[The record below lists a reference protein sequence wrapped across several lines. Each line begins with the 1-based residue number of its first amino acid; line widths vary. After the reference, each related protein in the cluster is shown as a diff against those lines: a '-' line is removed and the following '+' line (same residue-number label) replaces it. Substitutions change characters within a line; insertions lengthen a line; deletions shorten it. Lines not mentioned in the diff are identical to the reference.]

1 MHSVRRNGIA
11 LIGTFLLLPI
21 LLADDDRAGDHSP
34 KNVLYVHSNN
44 PVTEKNSEP
53 NSVLAYTRDPVSGT
67 LTEIKGSPF
76 LTGGSG
82 YLNSPE
88 RLGPDDTDQQITATA
103 DHRFLYVVNE
113 GSNTIAG
120 FSIQSDGS
128 LKAVKGSP
136 FPSGGVRPVSI
147 GIHGNLM
154 IVANQGDQLPGG
166 TGGTHAPTYA
176 SFRIEGEGT
185 LHALQGPQP
194 PQVPGSSPT
203 QALFSPDGKLLFDA
217 NFSETPFNN
226 TGFPPFIPAFSTQLH
241 SYKVNHHGHLTAASQ
256 IAPPQPPFILGL
268 QVHSQK
274 NILYA
279 GFVLSNV
286 LGTYSYDEDGVMTLE
301 QTLPGAQGTGKGM
314 CWVAISK
321 DLKNIYTS
329 DAVTDQ
335 IDVFSIAADPLKP
348 TWIQNV
354 ALAGPKTPL
363 SMQDFFVTA
372 SLYDTTPFQLQT
384 SPDGEFLYVL
394 NHEESVPPSVDT
406 TGNALH
412 ILKRAA
418 DGRLTEIPTS
428 PLIFSAA
435 EVANN
440 AHPLG
445 VLVF

>member
-1 MHSVRRNGIA
+1 MRLGRRIA
-11 LIGTFLLLPI
+11 LMGTLLLLPV
-21 LLADDDRAGDHSP
+21 LLADDDRKEDRSP

-44 PVTEKNSEP
+44 WVSGT
-53 NSVLAYTRDPVSGT
+53 NSVLAYTRDPASGT

-76 LTGGSG
+76 LTGGTG

-88 RLGPDDTDQQITATA
+88 RLGPDDTDQQITPTA

-120 FSIQSDGS
+120 FAVQPDGS

-176 SFRIEGEGT
+176 SFRILEDGA
-185 LHALQGPQP
+185 LHPLSDPNHPQP
-194 PQVPGSSPT
+194 ALVPGSSPT

-226 TGFPPFIPAFSTQLH
+226 TGFPPFIPAFSSQLH
-241 SYKVNHHGHLTAASQ
+241 SYKVGRHGHLTAASQ
-256 IAPPQPPFILGL
+256 IAPPQAPFILGL
-268 QVHSQK
+268 QVHPQEK
-274 NILYA
+274 ILYA

-286 LGTYSYDEDGVMTLE
+286 LGTYSYDEDGIMTLVSS
-301 QTLPGAQGTGKGM
+301 TAGTGAGM

-335 IDVFSIAADPLKP
+335 IDVFSIAADPLHP
-348 TWIQNV
+348 VHIQNV
-354 ALAGPKTPL
+354 ALGGLPMA
-363 SMQDFFVTA
+363 SYNFNVTA
-372 SLYDTTPFQLQT
+372 SRWDTTPFQLQV
-384 SPDGEFLYVL
+384 SPDGGFLYVL
-394 NHEESVPPSVDT
+394 NHEESLNGDA

-412 ILKRAA
+412 ILKR
-418 DGRLTEIPTS
+418 GTNGMLTEPS
-428 PLIFSAA
+428 PPLVFPAA

-440 AHPLG
+440 SHPLG